1 MYYFGSTAWSAQ
13 TRATHFFDGETMD
26 ALKSFEDWLTKFL
39 EWILVGLFGLF
50 IILVVSIV
58 VLRFGFNYGVVG
70 SDEIV
75 RKSFLFTSAIGGA
88 VGITR
93 QEHIAITFFIDSGP
107 RMLKKALF
115 LVGLFL
121 VGLINVAMIWYAW
134 SWIGTT
140 GSYPWQ
146 PFNLPE
152 VIVQSAI
159 PIGCGLAV
167 LACAMKIV
175 LTLGGRVNLDVVWL
189 PED

>member
-1 MYYFGSTAWSAQ
+1 MLNTPAS
-13 TRATHFFDGETMD
+13 
-26 ALKSFEDWLTKFL
+26 
-39 EWILVGLFGLF
+39 
-50 IILVVSIV
+50 
-58 VLRFGFNYGVVG
+58 
-70 SDEIV
+70 
-75 RKSFLFTSAIGGA
+75 
-88 VGITR
+88 
-93 QEHIAITFFIDSGP
+93 TFFIDSGP
-107 RMLKKALF
+107 RALKKALF

-146 PFNLPE
+146 PFNLPK
-152 VIVQSAI
+152 VIVQSAV
-159 PIGCGLAV
+159 PIGCGLAT